1 MSCNKA
7 MLRDPERRSDRW
19 CGNCPK
25 CRSVFLTL
33 APYLSPRHLTEI
45 FGADL
50 LSDAAQLQGFSD
62 LIDINAKPYECVG
75 EIESARLALAV
86 LRTSDEWRN
95 HLVVTSLGETAPVT
109 HSSSVKNPPHF
120 IPHHIYEH
128 VAKVFSS

>member
-1 MSCNKA
+1 
-7 MLRDPERRSDRW
+7 
-19 CGNCPK
+19 
-25 CRSVFLTL
+25 
-33 APYLSPRHLTEI
+33 
-45 FGADL
+45 L

-62 LIDINAKPYECVG
+62 LIDVNAKPYECVG

-95 HLVVTSLGETAPVT
+95 HLVVTSLGETAPVAHAT
-109 HSSSVKNPPHF
+109 SVKNPPHF